1 MADNSPARQPRVR
14 ERAEQAYAG
23 IPVTV
28 TMQTFPQAADTTFP
42 ELFGWLAGHGI
53 APAGPPFIRY
63 HVIDMDAELEIEFGV
78 PVDQPVPGGG
88 RVRPGV
94 LPAGSYAS
102 LLHVGPYDGLVAANA
117 EVQDWARRAGITLE
131 SSADQRRWRGRVEHY
146 LSDPREVTDPARW
159 ETEVEYL
166 ISDRPPGPAR
176 AGG

>member
-1 MADNSPARQPRVR
+1 LADISPAPQPRVR

-78 PVDQPVPGGG
+78 PVDQPVPAGD
-88 RVRPGV
+88 RVRTGV
-94 LPAGSYAS
+94 LPAGRYAS
-102 LLHVGPYDGLVAANA
+102 LLHVGPYDQLVAANA
-117 EVQDWARRAGITLE
+117 AVQDWARREGIALE
-131 SSADQRRWRGRVEHY
+131 SSADERRWQGRVEYY
-146 LSDPREVTDPARW
+146 LTDPREVTDPARW
-159 ETEVEYL
+159 EAEVEYL
-166 ISDRPPGPAR
+166 ISDRQPGTA
-176 AGG
+176 